1 MASDPQ
7 ANKPVFKEKAPVE
20 GLFSWSISKSYLPLP
35 MHLPAALH
43 FEGLGQPLQGLKL
56 EAPLALAIMIGCF
69 IALSLK
75 S

>member
-1 MASDPQ
+1 VASDPQ
-7 ANKPVFKEKAPVE
+7 GSDPDLKEKAPVE
-20 GLFSWSISKSYLPLP
+20 GLFSWSFSKSYLPLP

-43 FEGLGQPLQGLKL
+43 LLGLGQPLQGLKL